1 MKFINYLQSITGIS
15 IYPLIAL
22 IFFTAFFTG
31 MLIYVFAMDKRTVAR
46 ISHIPLED
54 NLPSSRFKEPLI

>member
-15 IYPLIAL
+15 IFPLIAL
-22 IFFTAFFTG
+22 IIFTVFFTG
-31 MLIYVFAMDKRTVAR
+31 MLIYVFAMDKSTVAR

-54 NLPSSRFKEPLI
+54 NLPSSQFRDPLA

>member
-15 IYPLIAL
+15 IFPLVAL
-22 IFFTAFFTG
+22 IIFTVFFTG
-31 MLIYVFAMDKRTVAR
+31 MLIYVFAMDKSTVAR

-54 NLPSSRFKEPLI
+54 NLPSSRFKDPLV

>member
-15 IYPLIAL
+15 IFPLIAL
-22 IFFTAFFTG
+22 IIFTVFFTA
-31 MLIYVFAMDKRTVAR
+31 MLFYVFAMDKNTVAR

-54 NLPSSRFKEPLI
+54 NLPSSSFNDPLL